1 MAADPDKATIC
12 NLRRRAKYIVQT
24 TITPTTSTQTTV
36 LLQGFDFFVSFTA
49 IVDSMTQQLLSF
61 CAMNY
66 EVFTDYIASSA
77 FTPRV
82 ETEGDNI

>member
-49 IVDSMTQQLLSF
+49 IVDSMT
-61 CAMNY
+61 
-66 EVFTDYIASSA
+66 
-77 FTPRV
+77 
-82 ETEGDNI
+82 